1 MRRLRLSKATSGSPR
16 FSDHPVIM
24 KKTLL
29 FAVFSTILIA
39 GCSVPTLV
47 PESCTE
53 ARGPLKKL
61 YSLHFD
67 RGFEP
72 DDSYKEQRGE
82 FLSDRLKGEIDGQS
96 GFDYLTQT
104 GDPPK
109 AFRIGKCTETGKD
122 VVSFGVL
129 LFWKDD
135 QRDEQREIN
144 ASMTRRGDGWV
155 VDKVE
160 KAN

>member
-1 MRRLRLSKATSGSPR
+1 MRKFLP
-16 FSDHPVIM
+16 FIFCV
-24 KKTLL
+24 LL
-29 FAVFSTILIA
+29 AA
-39 GCSVPTLV
+39 GCSVPTLE
-47 PESCTE
+47 PESCSD
-53 ARGPLKKL
+53 ARGSLKKL
-61 YSLHFD
+61 YSMHFD

-72 DDSYKEQRGE
+72 DDRYREERGE
-82 FLSDRLKGEIDGQS
+82 FISDRLKGEIDGQS

-122 VVSFGVL
+122 AVSFGVL
-129 LFWKDD
+129 LFWKDE

-144 ASMTRRGDGWV
+144 ASMIRNSGGWA